1 MGTNLLP
8 PAVTRGDVFALP
20 EDDYL
25 DYNLTVDFVTDE
37 VPVADPTELPTA
49 PVLVET
55 TPESKPNP
63 EETLPE
69 LPGTTPDGSEEPEE
83 LCSGKPFDAFTDL
96 KNGSLYAFRGTLGT
110 LPRHVGHAA
119 TLSPRAGV
127 CSPSCCPYPSSL
139 PREVLLRAGQD
150 QREAWLPQAHQ

>member
-1 MGTNLLP
+1 M
-8 PAVTRGDVFALP
+8 P

-25 DYNLTVDFVTDE
+25 DYNLTVDFVTEE
-37 VPVADPTELPTA
+37 VPVADPTELPTTPA
-49 PVLVET
+49 PVET

-69 LPGTTPDGSEEPEE
+69 VPNTTPGVSEEPEE

-110 LPRHVGHAA
+110 FPRHVGHAA
-119 TLSPRAGV
+119 ILSPCAGV
-127 CSPSCCPYPSSL
+127 CSPSCYHYLSSL
-139 PREVLLRAGQD
+139 PREVLL
-150 QREAWLPQAHQ
+150 

>member
-37 VPVADPTELPTA
+37 VPVADPTELPTT

-69 LPGTTPDGSEEPEE
+69 VPATTPDGSGEPEE

-110 LPRHVGHAA
+110 LCHAVTPCWCLQSFLLPLA
-119 TLSPRAGV
+119 LLSPQGSISMSWTRPV
-127 CSPSCCPYPSSL
+127 
-139 PREVLLRAGQD
+139 
-150 QREAWLPQAHQ
+150 

>member
-1 MGTNLLP
+1 MRTNLLP

-37 VPVADPTELPTA
+37 APVADPTELPTT
-49 PVLVET
+49 PVPVDT

-69 LPGTTPDGSEEPEE
+69 LPDPTPDGSEEPEE

-96 KNGSLYAFRGTLGT
+96 KNGSLYAFRGTLET
-110 LPRHVGHAA
+110 FPRDMGHAA
-119 TLSPRAGV
+119 TLSPCAGV
-127 CSPSCCPYPSSL
+127 CSPSCCPYLSSL
-139 PREVLLRAGQD
+139 PREVLL
-150 QREAWLPQAHQ
+150 

>member
-25 DYNLTVDFVTDE
+25 DYNLTVDFVTEE
-37 VPVADPTELPTA
+37 VPVTDPTELPTA

-69 LPGTTPDGSEEPEE
+69 VPSTTPEVSDEPEE

-96 KNGSLYAFRGTLGT
+96 KNGSLYAFRGTLWDT
-110 LPRHVGHAA
+110 WDMLPCWHPVLCLQSLALPLRL
-119 TLSPRAGV
+119 LSPQGSTSMSWTRPV
-127 CSPSCCPYPSSL
+127 
-139 PREVLLRAGQD
+139 
-150 QREAWLPQAHQ
+150 

>member
-8 PAVTRGDVFALP
+8 LAVTRGDVFALP

-25 DYNLTVDFVTDE
+25 DYNLPVDLPTDE
-37 VPVADPTELPTA
+37 APVADPTEVPTP
-49 PVLVET
+49 PVQVDT

-69 LPGTTPDGSEEPEE
+69 VPKPTPDGSEEPEE

-96 KNGSLYAFRGTLGT
+96 KNGSVYAFRGILGT
-110 LPRHVGHAA
+110 LSRDMGHAA
-119 TLSPRAGV
+119 TLSPCAGV
-127 CSPSCCPYPSSL
+127 CIPSCCPYLSSI
-139 PREVLLRAGQD
+139 PREVLL
-150 QREAWLPQAHQ
+150 